1 MKIFI
6 FSKSSWNVYNFRK
19 NLIKSLIKKKNKVFI
34 FCKKDQYNKKLVQIG
49 CKTIDLNFDNDK
61 INFFKDFK
69 AFIKICNYS
78 KKIKPDY
85 LLNFNIKPMIYGSL
99 LSRYYKI
106 KCINT
111 ITGLGTI
118 FLKSNFIK
126 NIFLFIYKIVFS
138 SNNIKIFFHNKDDK
152 NLFIKKKIVLKK
164 NAFLVWGSGVDT
176 KFFYYKKIKNKK
188 KIVFLFI
195 GRLIFSKGIRE
206 FVEASKYFINNKLI
220 SFEMIGPLSSSKKIG
235 FSNNEI
241 KTITKQKNLFY
252 LGNQNDVREYI
263 AASSCVVLPSYREG
277 MPKSLLE
284 ASAMGRPLIAST
296 VEGSK
301 DIVVNGYNGYKCKV
315 KDVKKLILV
324 LKKFKNTSYMLRN
337 KMSINSRKQ
346 AVENFNEKLIINKYI
361 KIIDNF

>member
-61 INFFKDFK
+61 INFYKDFK
-69 AFIKICNYS
+69 AFMKMCNYS

-85 LLNFNIKPMIYGSL
+85 LLNFNIKPIIYGSL

-138 SNNIKIFFHNKDDK
+138 AKNIKIFFHNKDDK

-176 KFFYYKKIKNKK
+176 KFFYYKKIKNIK

-252 LGNQNDVREYI
+252 LGNHNDVRKYI
-263 AASSCVVLPSYREG
+263 TASSCIVLPSYREG

-301 DIVVNGYNGYKCKV
+301 DIVVNGYNGYKCKA
-315 KDVKKLILV
+315 KDVKNLILV
-324 LKKFKNTSYMLRN
+324 LKKFKNTSYKLRN
-337 KMSINSRKQ
+337 KMSLNLRKQ
-346 AVENFNEKLIINKYI
+346 AVEKFNENLIINKYI